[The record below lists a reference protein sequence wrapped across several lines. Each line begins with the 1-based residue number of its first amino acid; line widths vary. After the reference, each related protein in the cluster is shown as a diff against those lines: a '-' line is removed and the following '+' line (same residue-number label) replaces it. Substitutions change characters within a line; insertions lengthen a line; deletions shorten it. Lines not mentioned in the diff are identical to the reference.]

1 MHRCPRGR
9 YYLHMEI
16 VRAQITVRGQVQGV
30 GFRPYI
36 FRLARELGLA
46 GHVAN
51 NPDGVQIDVEGPPE
65 RVAAFTRRLGDES
78 PPLAV
83 IDSVSSTPETP
94 TGRDTFVIRPSEG
107 DQTGPDWRT
116 QEARIT
122 PDVRV
127 CDDCLREVRDPSDR
141 RCGYAFTNCTNCGPR
156 YSIIHGVPYD
166 RPNTTMARF
175 AMCPACRAEYENPAD
190 RRFHAQP
197 NACPECGPRLW
208 LVRPDGSR
216 VHPPPAAPIGA
227 AADAIRSGSVVAV
240 KGIGGFHLACQAD
253 ADQVVRGL
261 RRRKNRETKPFAVMV
276 ADLPTARR
284 IAEVSD
290 DDARLLTSPAAPIVL
305 LPKRDPPGQIMISE
319 AVAPDT
325 GYYGLMLPYSPLHHL
340 LFDQGLGPLVMTS
353 GNPSDEPLCADN
365 DEALRRLAPLADLLL
380 MHDRDIHAPND
391 DSLVVGG
398 ISPAVP
404 LRRARGY
411 VPAVVSVL
419 RAATRPI
426 LALGGDLKATFCVLN
441 GHEAV
446 LSEHLGELPSAEA
459 FRHYTATI
467 ERLCRLL
474 RVAPQLLAH
483 DLHPG
488 YQSTAYARS
497 LAQEFPAPALAVQH
511 HHAHLVSCLA
521 ENGAT
526 QRAVGLTCDG
536 TGYGMDGAIWG
547 CEVLVGDDAGFERA
561 AHLSYYA
568 LPGGDAAARQT
579 WRPAVSLLREA
590 YGDEWRAAGRPVL
603 ARIDGQALQT
613 IERMLQRKLNCPPT
627 SSLGR
632 LFDAVAFLIGLC
644 DYNGHEAQAAMAVEA
659 AAGEHPNADPLAY
672 DISDPGQPG
681 PIQLDVRPTIRA
693 VVEGVRQGRS
703 AAELAGGFQ
712 ATMAAML
719 AQAAELVARRN
730 DLDTVAL
737 SGGCFLNRLLL
748 EGVRR
753 RLHKRGL
760 NVLTHRRVPPGDGGL
775 SLGQAVIA
783 ARHFTGIG

>member
-1 MHRCPRGR
+1 
-9 YYLHMEI
+9 
-16 VRAQITVRGQVQGV
+16 
-30 GFRPYI
+30 
-36 FRLARELGLA
+36 
-46 GHVAN
+46 
-51 NPDGVQIDVEGPPE
+51 
-65 RVAAFTRRLGDES
+65 
-78 PPLAV
+78 
-83 IDSVSSTPETP
+83 
-94 TGRDTFVIRPSEG
+94 
-107 DQTGPDWRT
+107 
-116 QEARIT
+116 
-122 PDVRV
+122 
-127 CDDCLREVRDPSDR
+127 
-141 RCGYAFTNCTNCGPR
+141 
-156 YSIIHGVPYD
+156 
-166 RPNTTMARF
+166 
-175 AMCPACRAEYENPAD
+175 
-190 RRFHAQP
+190 
-197 NACPECGPRLW
+197 
-208 LVRPDGSR
+208 
-216 VHPPPAAPIGA
+216 
-227 AADAIRSGSVVAV
+227 
-240 KGIGGFHLACQAD
+240 
-253 ADQVVRGL
+253 
-261 RRRKNRETKPFAVMV
+261 
-276 ADLPTARR
+276 
-284 IAEVSD
+284 
-290 DDARLLTSPAAPIVL
+290 
-305 LPKRDPPGQIMISE
+305 
-319 AVAPDT
+319 
-325 GYYGLMLPYSPLHHL
+325 
-340 LFDQGLGPLVMTS
+340 
-353 GNPSDEPLCADN
+353 
-365 DEALRRLAPLADLLL
+365 
-380 MHDRDIHAPND
+380 
-391 DSLVVGG
+391 
-398 ISPAVP
+398 
-404 LRRARGY
+404 
-411 VPAVVSVL
+411 
-419 RAATRPI
+419 
-426 LALGGDLKATFCVLN
+426 
-441 GHEAV
+441 
-446 LSEHLGELPSAEA
+446 
-459 FRHYTATI
+459 
-467 ERLCRLL
+467 
-474 RVAPQLLAH
+474 
-483 DLHPG
+483 
-488 YQSTAYARS
+488 
-497 LAQEFPAPALAVQH
+497 
-511 HHAHLVSCLA
+511 
-521 ENGAT
+521 
-526 QRAVGLTCDG
+526 
-536 TGYGMDGAIWG
+536 MDGAIWG